1 MPLADRNERILSATS
16 TRPSRQHS
24 AFGSSLPPSNKQ
36 SSVSTTQLTNASR
49 QPASRPGS
57 ARPTSADLLHGRGK
71 TVMYEQLARA
81 TTARPSSGRATGR
94 AVATFTPTNRYVDQA
109 AAGSLR
115 ARAGVDGGVDS
126 GVSVGSSAS
135 AHTTRYRPPVVV
147 SNATLRERDWNN
159 PNSPAS
165 RVKSSS
171 GVVRSRP
178 ETAPIASIR
187 TPVNMHTRAVI
198 APSST
203 ASTARVQSALEKLA
217 VSNPVVHAVTDEP
230 RGSPPPRRESR
241 FDIRRDDEEPE
252 TLADIVAASVP
263 PAVRTTPAPP
273 IEQYVPAPRVVNY
286 AVSAGIEPRSVKAE
300 ASARSPGYHSAEI
313 SGPTGS
319 PTDRSSARR
328 TVRPYSAVAR
338 PVMDIGSVNERCQL
352 PGYNLGKIVGEGGFC
367 KVRLGVHQVTG
378 AKTAVK
384 LVDKDK
390 LTAEND
396 KRRVGREIR
405 VLKRLAH
412 EHVIRLFDVVDSPK
426 IVYVVME
433 YADGGSLLDYVR
445 ARKKLSEKEA
455 ARFFHQLC
463 RALEHCHQHG
473 IVHRDVKLENVLLD
487 AGENVKLIDFGL
499 SAVLAGDGKKLK
511 VHCGSPSYAAP
522 EIVARRAYDG
532 PPVDVWSAGI
542 VLFAMVCGYLPFHA
556 HGGNKQELCAKIQR
570 GVFTI
575 PDAASEDF
583 KALIKTV
590 LRVDPSRRATLRQ
603 CLDSPWIR
611 THVRSRD
618 HDAGKAAPAHYPAAV
633 AGADLDVARL
643 ESLIDAGLDRRRLV
657 EHLRAADHNYY
668 TAAYHL
674 LAYRD
679 TAAAGADVNFETEA
693 AAAKKAA
700 KAPAAPNVPRVAF
713 APKPT
718 LIPGHGEYPTLSK
731 VAGITRAQTA
741 RSPHARGRA
750 AAPVAGGGGAR
761 EGVSSA
767 RGGPG
772 AAAVNAATAGYARST
787 EAARSHRAATLTRPG
802 SAAPSG
808 QRRTV
813 Y

>member
-1 MPLADRNERILSATS
+1 
-16 TRPSRQHS
+16 
-24 AFGSSLPPSNKQ
+24 
-36 SSVSTTQLTNASR
+36 
-49 QPASRPGS
+49 
-57 ARPTSADLLHGRGK
+57 
-71 TVMYEQLARA
+71 MYEQLARA

-412 EHVIRLFDVVDSPK
+412 EHVIRLFDVVDSPEDR
-426 IVYVVME
+426 I
-433 YADGGSLLDYVR
+433 R
-445 ARKKLSEKEA
+445 R
-455 ARFFHQLC
+455 
-463 RALEHCHQHG
+463 HG
-473 IVHRDVKLENVLLD
+473 VCGR
-487 AGENVKLIDFGL
+487 GL
-499 SAVLAGDGKKLK
+499 S
-511 VHCGSPSYAAP
+511 S
-522 EIVARRAYDG
+522 R
-532 PPVDVWSAGI
+532 
-542 VLFAMVCGYLPFHA
+542 
-556 HGGNKQELCAKIQR
+556 
-570 GVFTI
+570 
-575 PDAASEDF
+575 
-583 KALIKTV
+583 
-590 LRVDPSRRATLRQ
+590 LR
-603 CLDSPWIR
+603 
-611 THVRSRD
+611 
-618 HDAGKAAPAHYPAAV
+618 
-633 AGADLDVARL
+633 
-643 ESLIDAGLDRRRLV
+643 
-657 EHLRAADHNYY
+657 
-668 TAAYHL
+668 
-674 LAYRD
+674 
-679 TAAAGADVNFETEA
+679 
-693 AAAKKAA
+693 
-700 KAPAAPNVPRVAF
+700 
-713 APKPT
+713 
-718 LIPGHGEYPTLSK
+718 
-731 VAGITRAQTA
+731 
-741 RSPHARGRA
+741 
-750 AAPVAGGGGAR
+750 
-761 EGVSSA
+761 SS
-767 RGGPG
+767 
-772 AAAVNAATAGYARST
+772 S
-787 EAARSHRAATLTRPG
+787 
-802 SAAPSG
+802 
-808 QRRTV
+808 
-813 Y
+813 

>member
-1 MPLADRNERILSATS
+1 M
-16 TRPSRQHS
+16 
-24 AFGSSLPPSNKQ
+24 
-36 SSVSTTQLTNASR
+36 
-49 QPASRPGS
+49 
-57 ARPTSADLLHGRGK
+57 
-71 TVMYEQLARA
+71 
-81 TTARPSSGRATGR
+81 
-94 AVATFTPTNRYVDQA
+94 QA
-109 AAGSLR
+109 
-115 ARAGVDGGVDS
+115 
-126 GVSVGSSAS
+126 
-135 AHTTRYRPPVVV
+135 
-147 SNATLRERDWNN
+147 
-159 PNSPAS
+159 
-165 RVKSSS
+165 
-171 GVVRSRP
+171 
-178 ETAPIASIR
+178 
-187 TPVNMHTRAVI
+187 
-198 APSST
+198 
-203 ASTARVQSALEKLA
+203 ALEKLA
-217 VSNPVVHAVTDEP
+217 VSDPVTAVTDEP
-230 RGSPPPRRESR
+230 TSVQPRRESR
-241 FDIRRDDEEPE
+241 FDVRRDDLEHE

-273 IEQYVPAPRVVNY
+273 IEQHVPAPRVVNY
-286 AVSAGIEPRSVKAE
+286 AVSAGIEPRSVNAE

-499 SAVLAGDGKKLK
+499 SAVLVGDGKKLK

-590 LRVDPSRRATLRQ
+590 LRVDPQRRASLRQ

-643 ESLIDAGLDRRRLV
+643 ESLTDAGLDRRRLV

-679 TAAAGADVNFETEA
+679 TAAAGRDVNFEVEA
-693 AAAKKAA
+693 AAAKQAA
-700 KAPAAPNVPRVAF
+700 VAPAPAAPNVPRVAF

-750 AAPVAGGGGAR
+750 AAPVAGGGG
-761 EGVSSA
+761 GK
-767 RGGPG
+767 GGRVVG
-772 AAAVNAATAGYARST
+772 QGC
-787 EAARSHRAATLTRPG
+787 PG
-802 SAAPSG
+802 SGGCQRGHRGVREEHGGCEVAPRG
-808 QRRTV
+808 DADPTGVRGAQWTATDRVLDYLYRR
-813 Y
+813 